1 MFASGLCIQ
10 VEQELNIQTL
20 SKLPLRS
27 RFMPDSRLRRSELG
41 RAFGGLRGV
50 RIDFGIPEKDEM
62 SRGVQ
67 FRSWTLGITNP

>member
-1 MFASGLCIQ
+1 
-10 VEQELNIQTL
+10 
-20 SKLPLRS
+20 
-27 RFMPDSRLRRSELG
+27 MPDSRLRRSELG